1 MDIDLLSNLR
11 QANIELRSKVK
22 RLEKRN
28 HELSRKNGALQ
39 TEVKKLRE
47 KLRNYGLGRHNQL
60 INKNNST
67 IKIKPYHL
75 QAIVENYCDLPH
87 NSIYVKN
94 QKRPIAFARQL
105 YIFFVRK
112 YTTLSLPKL
121 AKDFDMDHTTFVY
134 ATQKISE
141 MIENGEPEFMKLYNR
156 MEEKIAETKE
166 TGKFNRTRQKKISYA
181 NHH

>member
-112 YTTLSLPKL
+112 YTT
-121 AKDFDMDHTTFVY
+121 FVY